1 MNDVKSLIYIVAY
14 NAEKHICSVLSD
26 IPYDQLGKYEVLV
39 SDDFSKDKT
48 SEVVAKYQKENA
60 DKNIK
65 LLVQQ
70 KNLGYGGNQKV
81 GYQYAIDNGFEA
93 VVLLHGDGQY
103 SPKLLPQ
110 MIDPII
116 NGNFEVMLG
125 SRMIN
130 KKSALQGGMPIYK
143 FVGNIILT
151 KLQNFILRQNLSEY
165 HTGLR
170 AYKTKVLS
178 QINFQHNNNGF
189 SFDTDILIQL
199 IDRKSRIGEIHI
211 PTYYGSEI
219 CRVNGVKYAV
229 EIIVASLLSRA
240 QKLGLYRCKKFEQ
253 KTNL

>member
-1 MNDVKSLIYIVAY
+1 MSNKSLIYIVAY
-14 NAEKHICSVLSD
+14 NAEKHIYSVLSD
-26 IPYDQLGKYEVLV
+26 IPYDQLGEYEVLV
-39 SDDFSKDKT
+39 SDDFSQDKT
-48 SEVVAKYQKENA
+48 SEVVKKYQQENA
-60 DKNIK
+60 DKKIK
-65 LLVQQ
+65 LVRQQ

-81 GYQYAIDNGFEA
+81 GYRYVIDNGFDV

-110 MIDPII
+110 MIAPILE
-116 NGNFEVMLG
+116 NDFEVVLG

-130 KKSALQGGMPIYK
+130 KKSALKGGMPFYK

-170 AYKTKVLS
+170 AYSTKALS
-178 QINFQHNNNGF
+178 QINFQYNNDGF

-199 IDRKSRIGEIHI
+199 IDRKSKIDEIHI
-211 PTYYGSEI
+211 PTYYGDEI
-219 CRVNGVKYAV
+219 CRVNGIKYAT

-240 QKLGLYRCKKFEQ
+240 QKLGLYYCKKFE
-253 KTNL
+253 KINL

>member
-1 MNDVKSLIYIVAY
+1 MKAVKTLVYIVAY
-14 NAEKHICSVLSD
+14 NAENHICSVLNE
-26 IPYDQLGKYEVLV
+26 IPYDRLGEYEVLV

-48 SEVVAKYQKENA
+48 AELVAKYQKENA

-65 LLVQQ
+65 LLVQK

-81 GYQYAIDNGFEA
+81 GYQYVIDNGFEV

-103 SPKLLPQ
+103 SPKLIPQ
-110 MIDPII
+110 MINPII
-116 NGNFEVMLG
+116 DGDFEVMLG

-130 KKSALQGGMPIYK
+130 KKSALQGGMPLYK

-178 QINFQHNNNGF
+178 QINFQHNSNGF

-199 IDRKSRIGEIHI
+199 IDCKAKIGEIHI
-211 PTYYGSEI
+211 PTYYGDEI
-219 CRVNGVKYAV
+219 CRVNGVKYAA

-240 QKLGLYRCKKFEQ
+240 QKLGLYYCKKFEK
-253 KTNL
+253 KTNP